1 MKKVIIKNT
10 EISYIIR
17 RTTKSKIYIRVK
29 DNVVIVSVTKT
40 TPIKEVESLLEKHYY
55 FILENIINNQ
65 KQQIIHVNGIGYIP
79 KFILGNKNSVSII
92 GNEIHIT
99 TKKLEYELQKKTL
112 HDFYKKEL
120 ENELC
125 KIMYDAMKDFNEFAF
140 PSIRVSYMKS
150 MFGNYNKRYHRI
162 KLSSLL
168 AKYDYKFIKHVLY
181 HELSHV
187 EVLNHSKE
195 FFSYFESKYPNA
207 KLVRKEL
214 KKIKYN
220 DYI

>member
-1 MKKVIIKNT
+1 
-10 EISYIIR
+10 
-17 RTTKSKIYIRVK
+17 
-29 DNVVIVSVTKT
+29 
-40 TPIKEVESLLEKHYY
+40 
-55 FILENIINNQ
+55 
-65 KQQIIHVNGIGYIP
+65 
-79 KFILGNKNSVSII
+79 
-92 GNEIHIT
+92 
-99 TKKLEYELQKKTL
+99 
-112 HDFYKKEL
+112 
-120 ENELC
+120 
-125 KIMYDAMKDFNEFAF
+125 
-140 PSIRVSYMKS
+140 